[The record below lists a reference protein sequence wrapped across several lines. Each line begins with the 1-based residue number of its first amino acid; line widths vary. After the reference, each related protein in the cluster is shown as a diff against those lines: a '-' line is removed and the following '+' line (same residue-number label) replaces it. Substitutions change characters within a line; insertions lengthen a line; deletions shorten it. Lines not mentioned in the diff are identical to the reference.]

1 MLRCRSQRL
10 TRSLPRLYK
19 ADAPRFDVLRLLN
32 TPFMPVKKS
41 SSSSVLSSWQEKIQ
55 NRKLKVGVMGLG
67 YVGLPLGLLF
77 AEKGFQVVGVDP
89 DERRS
94 RALNQGRSPIRH
106 IKNER
111 VQAVVKTGLFRATAD
126 PAGLKDVDAV
136 LICVPTPLTK
146 QREPDLSYVESASEW
161 VAGNVKPGCL
171 VVLESTT
178 YPGTTRDIV
187 APILTKA
194 GLKPGKTVYLAYSPE
209 REDPNN
215 ASFSTASIPK
225 VVGGTDATSG
235 KLAGLLYEQII
246 SKVVPVSSAEVAE
259 AAKLLENIFRSV
271 NIALVNE
278 LKVVFDRMGIDI
290 WEVVNAAKT
299 KPFGFMPFYPGPGL
313 GGHCIPIDPFYL
325 TWKAREFDIATK
337 FIELAGEVNT
347 NMPYFVVS
355 KLQDA
360 LGSKGKSLR
369 GSRVLLLGLA
379 YKRDVDDFRESPTL
393 KLMEILERNHCK
405 VSFHDPFIPQ
415 FPGDHHFPVLKP
427 RKSVPLTQ
435 KTVTGVDAVLICTD
449 HSNVDY
455 VALAKWAGVIVDTRN
470 VLPPSGKNTFRA

>member
-1 MLRCRSQRL
+1 
-10 TRSLPRLYK
+10 
-19 ADAPRFDVLRLLN
+19 
-32 TPFMPVKKS
+32 MPGKKTFS
-41 SSSSVLSSWQEKIQ
+41 SSLVSSWQGKIH
-55 NRKLKVGVMGLG
+55 NRSLKVGIMGLG

-77 AEKGFQVVGVDP
+77 AEKGFEVVGVDP
-89 DERRS
+89 DERRC
-94 RALNQGRSPIRH
+94 RTLGQGRSPIRH
-106 IKNER
+106 IKDAR
-111 VQAVVKTGLFRATAD
+111 VKAAVKSGKFRATAE
-126 PAGLKDVDAV
+126 PAGLKEVDAV

-146 QREPDLSYVESASEW
+146 QREPDLSYVESAAEW
-161 VAGNVKPGCL
+161 VAGNVSPGCL
-171 VVLESTT
+171 VILESTT

-187 APILTKA
+187 APILKTA
-194 GLKPGKTVYLAYSPE
+194 GLKPGTNVYLAYSPE

-215 ASFSTASIPK
+215 ANFSTASIPK

-235 KLAGLLYEQII
+235 KLAAMLYEQII

-271 NIALVNE
+271 NIAMVNE
-278 LKVVFDRMGIDI
+278 LKIVFDRMGIDI

-347 NMPYFVVS
+347 NMPYFVVQ

-369 GSRVLLLGLA
+369 GSKILLLGLA
-379 YKRDVDDFRESPTL
+379 YKKDVDDFRESPTL
-393 KLMEILERNHCK
+393 KLMEILERHQAK
-405 VSFHDPFIPQ
+405 VTFNDSYIPQ
-415 FPGDHHFPVLKP
+415 FPGDHHFPHLKP

-435 KTVTGVDAVLICTD
+435 KTVAEADAVLICTD
-449 HSNVDY
+449 HTNVDY
-455 VALAKWAGVIVDTRN
+455 RALAKWASIIVDTRN
-470 VLPPSGKNTFRA
+470 VLPAGGKNIFRA

>member
-1 MLRCRSQRL
+1 M
-10 TRSLPRLYK
+10 PAKK
-19 ADAPRFDVLRLLN
+19 A
-32 TPFMPVKKS
+32 S
-41 SSSSVLSSWQEKIQ
+41 SSSAAVLSIWREKIQ
-55 NRKLKVGVMGLG
+55 NHSLTVGIMGLG

-77 AEKGFQVVGVDP
+77 AEKGFKVIGVDP
-89 DERRS
+89 DERRTKV
-94 RALNQGRSPIRH
+94 LNQGKSPIRH

-111 VQAVVKTGLFRATAD
+111 VGAAVKSGKFTATAD
-126 PAGLKDVDAV
+126 PKELGKVDAV

-146 QREPDLSYVESASEW
+146 QREPDLSYVESSAEW
-161 VAGNVKPGCL
+161 VAANVKPGCL

-187 APILTKA
+187 APILKKA
-194 GLKPGKTVYLAYSPE
+194 GLKPGTSVYLAYSPE

-215 ASFSTASIPK
+215 AKFSTASIPK

-235 KLAGLLYEQII
+235 KLAALLYEQII
-246 SKVVPVSSAEVAE
+246 TKVVPVSSAEVAE

-271 NIALVNE
+271 NIAMVNE

-347 NMPYFVVS
+347 NMPYFVVQ

-369 GSRVLLLGLA
+369 GSKILLLGLA
-379 YKRDVDDFRESPTL
+379 YKKDVDDYRESPTL
-393 KLMEILERNHCK
+393 KLMEILGRHQAR
-405 VSFHDPFIPQ
+405 VSFHDPFIPV
-415 FPGDHHFPVLKP
+415 FPGDHHFPMLKP
-427 RKSVPLTQ
+427 GKSVPLTQ
-435 KTVTGVDAVLICTD
+435 KTVSSADAVLVCTD
-449 HSNVDY
+449 HSTVDY
-455 VALAKWAGVIVDTRN
+455 AALVKWASVIVDTRN
-470 VLPPSGKNTFRA
+470 ALPATAKNVFRA

>member
-1 MLRCRSQRL
+1 ML
-10 TRSLPRLYK
+10 P
-19 ADAPRFDVLRLLN
+19 VLIS
-32 TPFMPVKKS
+32 PICMPGQKTS
-41 SSSSVLSSWQEKIQ
+41 STTSVLSSWQGKIQ
-55 NRKLKVGVMGLG
+55 SRGLKVGIMGLG

-77 AEKGFQVVGVDP
+77 AEKGYQVVGVDP
-89 DERRS
+89 DERRC
-94 RALNQGRSPIRH
+94 RVLNQGRSPIRH
-106 IKNER
+106 IKDAR
-111 VQAVVKTGLFRATAD
+111 VKAAVAGGKFRSTAE
-126 PAGLKDVDAV
+126 PAALKDVDAV

-146 QREPDLSYVESASEW
+146 QREPDLSYVASAAEW
-161 VAGNVKPGCL
+161 VAGNVSPGCL

-187 APILTKA
+187 APILKKA
-194 GLKPGKTVYLAYSPE
+194 GLKPGKNIYLAYSPE

-215 ASFSTASIPK
+215 AKFSTASIPK
-225 VVGGTDATSG
+225 LVGGTDATSG
-235 KLAGLLYEQII
+235 KLATMLYEQII
-246 SKVVPVSSAEVAE
+246 GKVVPVSSAEVAE

-325 TWKAREFDIATK
+325 TWKAREFDISTK

-347 NMPYFVVS
+347 HMPYFVVS

-369 GSRVLLLGLA
+369 GSRVLVLGLA

-393 KLMEILERNHCK
+393 KLMEILERNQCR
-405 VSFHDPFIPQ
+405 VDYHDAYIPQ
-415 FPGDHHFPVLKP
+415 FPGDAHFPMLKP

-435 KTVTGVDAVLICTD
+435 KNITAADVVLICTD

-455 VALAKWAGVIVDTRN
+455 REIARLASIVVDTRN
-470 VLPPSGKNTFRA
+470 VLPSGGKKKP

>member
-1 MLRCRSQRL
+1 
-10 TRSLPRLYK
+10 
-19 ADAPRFDVLRLLN
+19 
-32 TPFMPVKKS
+32 MPGKKTS
-41 SSSSVLSSWQEKIQ
+41 SSSLVSSWQGKIE
-55 NRKLKVGVMGLG
+55 NRSLKVGIMGLG

-77 AEKGFQVVGVDP
+77 AEKGFDVVGVDP
-89 DERRS
+89 DERRC
-94 RALNQGRSPIRH
+94 RVLGQGRSPIRH
-106 IKNER
+106 IKDER
-111 VQAVVKTGLFRATAD
+111 VKAAVKSGKFRATAE
-126 PAGLKDVDAV
+126 PAALKNVDAV

-146 QREPDLSYVESASEW
+146 QREPDLSFVESAAEW
-161 VAGNVKPGCL
+161 VACNVSPGCL

-187 APILTKA
+187 APILKKA
-194 GLKPGKTVYLAYSPE
+194 GLKPGTNVYLAYSPE

-215 ASFSTASIPK
+215 AKFSTASIPK
-225 VVGGTDATSG
+225 VVGGTDTTSS
-235 KLAGLLYEQII
+235 KLAALLYEQII
-246 SKVVPVSSAEVAE
+246 SKVIPVRSAEVAE

-271 NIALVNE
+271 NIAMVNE
-278 LKVVFDRMGIDI
+278 LKIVFDRMGIDI

-393 KLMEILERNHCK
+393 KLMEILERHQCR
-405 VSFHDPFIPQ
+405 VSFHDSFIPQ
-415 FPGDHHFPVLKP
+415 FPGDHHFPMLKP

-435 KTVTGVDAVLICTD
+435 KTVAEADAVLICTD

-455 VALAKWAGVIVDTRN
+455 RALAKWASIIVDTRN
-470 VLPPSGKNTFRA
+470 VLPAGGKNVFRA

>member
-1 MLRCRSQRL
+1 
-10 TRSLPRLYK
+10 
-19 ADAPRFDVLRLLN
+19 
-32 TPFMPVKKS
+32 MPVREKS
-41 SSSSVLSSWQEKIQ
+41 SAAVLSSWQKKLH
-55 NRKLKVGVMGLG
+55 NHSLKVGIMGMG

-77 AEKGFQVVGVDP
+77 AEKGFKVVGVDP
-89 DERRS
+89 DERRI
-94 RALNQGRSPIRH
+94 RTLNQGRSPIRH

-111 VQAVVKTGLFRATAD
+111 VKAVVKNGTFQATAA
-126 PAGLKDVDAV
+126 PSGLSEVDVV

-171 VVLESTT
+171 VILESTT

-187 APILTKA
+187 APILRKA
-194 GLKPGKTVYLAYSPE
+194 GLKPGTNVYLAYSPE

-215 ASFSTASIPK
+215 ANFSTASIPK
-225 VVGGTDATSG
+225 LVGGTDSTSG
-235 KLAGLLYEQII
+235 KLAVLLYEQII
-246 SKVVPVSSAEVAE
+246 SKVIPVTSAEVAE

-271 NIALVNE
+271 NIAMVNE
-278 LKVVFDRMGIDI
+278 LKIVFDRMGIDI

-325 TWKAREFDIATK
+325 TWKAREFDISTK

-347 NMPYFVVS
+347 NMPYFVIS

-360 LGSKGKSLR
+360 LGSRGKSLR

-393 KLMEILERNHCK
+393 KLMEILERNQCR
-405 VSFHDPFIPQ
+405 VTFHDSFIPQ
-415 FPGDHHFPVLKP
+415 FPGDHHFPALKP
-427 RKSVPLTQ
+427 RKSVPLTR
-435 KTVTGVDAVLICTD
+435 KNVAEADAVLICTD

-455 VALAKWAGVIVDTRN
+455 RSLAQWASIIVDTRN
-470 VLPPSGKNTFRA
+470 VMPSGGKNVFRA

>member
-1 MLRCRSQRL
+1 M
-10 TRSLPRLYK
+10 P
-19 ADAPRFDVLRLLN
+19 AP
-32 TPFMPVKKS
+32 KS
-41 SSSSVLSSWQEKIQ
+41 STATLMSQWQAKLQ
-55 NRKLKVGVMGLG
+55 NRSLKVGIMGMG

-77 AEKGFQVVGVDP
+77 AEKGLHVVGVDP

-106 IKNER
+106 IKNAR
-111 VQAVVKTGLFRATAD
+111 VKAAVTGGMFRATAD
-126 PAGLKDVDAV
+126 PVALKDVDAV

-146 QREPDLSYVESASEW
+146 QREPDLSYVESSTEW
-161 VAGNVKPGCL
+161 VAANIKPGCL

-187 APILTKA
+187 APILKKA
-194 GLKPGKTVYLAYSPE
+194 GFKPGTNVFLAYSPE

-215 ASFSTASIPK
+215 ATFSTASIPK
-225 VVGGTDATSG
+225 VVGGTDAASG
-235 KLAGLLYEQII
+235 KLAAMLYEQII

-271 NIALVNE
+271 NIAMVNE
-278 LKVVFDRMGIDI
+278 LKIVFDRMGIDI

-325 TWKAREFDIATK
+325 TWKAREFDISTK

-393 KLMEILERNHCK
+393 KLMDILERNKCR
-405 VSFHDPFIPQ
+405 VDYHDSYIPQ
-415 FPGDHHFPVLKP
+415 FPGDHHFPKLKP
-427 RKSVPLTQ
+427 RKSRPLTQ
-435 KTVTGVDAVLICTD
+435 KTVAEADAVLICTD
-449 HSNVDY
+449 HTNVDY
-455 VALAKWAGVIVDTRN
+455 HELARWADVIVDTRN
-470 VLPPSGKNTFRA
+470 VLPAGGKNIFRA

>member
-1 MLRCRSQRL
+1 MGLRNAQTQRMPAKAKPSSQ
-10 TRSLPRLYK
+10 SLSNWEK
-19 ADAPRFDVLRLLN
+19 
-32 TPFMPVKKS
+32 
-41 SSSSVLSSWQEKIQ
+41 KIQ
-55 NRKLKVGVMGLG
+55 NRSLTVGIMGLG

-89 DERRS
+89 DERRVQTLS
-94 RALNQGRSPIRH
+94 RGRSPIRH
-106 IKNER
+106 IKHER
-111 VQAVVKTGLFRATAD
+111 VKVAVNGGKFSATTEA
-126 PAGLKDVDAV
+126 AGLQRADAV

-146 QREPDLSYVESASEW
+146 QREPDLSYVESAAEW
-161 VAGNVKPGCL
+161 VAGNVRPGCL

-187 APILTKA
+187 APILKKA
-194 GLKPGKTVYLAYSPE
+194 GLKPGVNVYLAYSPE

-215 ASFSTASIPK
+215 ANFSTASIPK
-225 VVGGTDATSG
+225 VVGGMDAASG
-235 KLAGLLYEQII
+235 KRAAMLYEQII
-246 SKVVPVSSAEVAE
+246 SKVVPVGSAEVAE

-271 NIALVNE
+271 NIAMVNE
-278 LKVVFDRMGIDI
+278 LKIVFDRMGIDI

-325 TWKAREFDIATK
+325 TWKAREFDISTK

-360 LGSKGKSLR
+360 LGSRGISLR

-393 KLMEILERNHCK
+393 KLMEILERARCQ
-405 VSFHDPFIPQ
+405 VSYHDPFISQ
-415 FPGDHHFPVLKP
+415 FPGDAHFPTLKP

-435 KTVTGVDAVLICTD
+435 KNVAAVDAILICTD
-449 HSNVDY
+449 HSGVDY
-455 VALAKWAGVIVDTRN
+455 RSLTKWAQIIVDTRN
-470 VLPPSGKNTFRA
+470 VVPPSGKNIFRA